1 MIDIYSGDPRLF
13 LTERGSSII
22 FKGGQPVMDQ
32 GVENSALIDLFTKK
46 GWFGNSLE
54 QEIEKQIGSEFM
66 ETASRPVTATNLLDT
81 ARAVEEALSADIY
94 GTVTATVTNPNSYI
108 VRIKII
114 IEPPA
119 NESTGLLLTK
129 NGLNWLFQKFNPAS
143 ERV

>member
-1 MIDIYSGDPRLF
+1 
-13 LTERGSSII
+13 
-22 FKGGQPVMDQ
+22 MDQ